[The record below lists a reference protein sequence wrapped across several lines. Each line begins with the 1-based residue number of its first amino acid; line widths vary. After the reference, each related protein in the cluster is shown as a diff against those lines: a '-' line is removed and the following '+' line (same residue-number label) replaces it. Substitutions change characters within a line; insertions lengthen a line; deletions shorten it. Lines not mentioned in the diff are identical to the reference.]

1 TSAQTDIRQPMNRLS
16 VNIDWLAYQTQ
27 LQKHFAQK
35 INEVKNQIN
44 TDDLQKLEQLE
55 KLQQDFPNTDNLKQD
70 LANYQQQYNE
80 EKLKELALEKAKKEG
95 NKNIDKIKKSEKGK
109 IVGVVYQKTKEINAN
124 NANVLLE
131 NQKKILE
138 DSLKK
143 TATEKKEVLTAE
155 AEKKISPRKKKAIE
169 KYLKT
174 EKMTIEKLQK
184 LNRWKDSL
192 QRIQADVLQK
202 YEVLKGLQN
211 LKTGDLTSQAGALE
225 QFGVFGQVNRWI
237 KNIKQFQI
245 GTTNP
250 IYTPLTLQGIPLNGL
265 HSAFEFNKWHFAV
278 SGGQT
283 LRANPTMRQFNR
295 RIYAGSI
302 GYGKKDKSHWL

>member
-1 TSAQTDIRQPMNRLS
+1 IQKAVFARGLALRTALDSLKNTNLSTKRLQKERLGRLYALYTQEKQNAKSLIKTKKIVFKEADIVLSQQIGNRIGDFPIQIPPTQTRFSLRVKADLLGIPIVIDQFWTSAQTDIRQPMNRLS

-55 KLQQDFPNTDNLKQD
+55 KLKQDFPNTDNLKQD

-109 IVGVVYQKTKEINAN
+109 IVGVVYRKTKAINAN

-155 AEKKISPRKKKAIE
+155 AGKKISPRKKKAIE

-192 QRIQADVLQK
+192 ELFK
-202 YEVLKGLQN
+202 SF
-211 LKTGDLTSQAGALE
+211 KT
-225 QFGVFGQVNRWI
+225 FGKLV
-237 KNIKQFQI
+237 
-245 GTTNP
+245 
-250 IYTPLTLQGIPLNGL
+250 
-265 HSAFEFNKWHFAV
+265 
-278 SGGQT
+278 
-283 LRANPTMRQFNR
+283 
-295 RIYAGSI
+295 
-302 GYGKKDKSHWL
+302 

>member
-1 TSAQTDIRQPMNRLS
+1 M
-16 VNIDWLAYQTQ
+16 NIDWLAYQTQ

-55 KLQQDFPNTDNLKQD
+55 KLKQDFPNTDNLKQD

-95 NKNIDKIKKSEKGK
+95 NKNIDKIKKSKKGK
-109 IVGVVYQKTKEINAN
+109 IVGVVYRKTKAINAN

-155 AEKKISPRKKKAIE
+155 VGKKISPRKKKAIE

-192 QRIQADVLQK
+192 ELFK
-202 YEVLKGLQN
+202 SF
-211 LKTGDLTSQAGALE
+211 KT
-225 QFGVFGQVNRWI
+225 FGKLV
-237 KNIKQFQI
+237 
-245 GTTNP
+245 
-250 IYTPLTLQGIPLNGL
+250 
-265 HSAFEFNKWHFAV
+265 
-278 SGGQT
+278 
-283 LRANPTMRQFNR
+283 
-295 RIYAGSI
+295 
-302 GYGKKDKSHWL
+302 